1 MTSPA
6 RPSLD
11 PRTVADRLRAAWG
24 LTPQSI
30 SALGGGMNS
39 QTWLV
44 FAGNARYIAKAVPAD
59 RRRSF
64 EAGLAVATLVE
75 AGGIS
80 AGAPLPDLAGNAVV
94 DVHGSALALLAF
106 VDGAPLTGETD
117 EELVLI
123 GSTLGRAHGILRGH
137 DLPDADPFPW
147 IDPLASHVDIRP
159 WMRPAVEATL
169 AAWER
174 IPPDA
179 LTWAPLHTDPA
190 PEAFRL
196 DRRTGECGI
205 IDWDLGV
212 VAPLLYDLASAE
224 MYVGGPGRGDPLIR
238 AYLATGALAPDEV
251 HRGLRTLARLRW
263 AVQADYFAK
272 RIATDD
278 LTGIADPAENE
289 KGLDDARRGLL
300 G

>member
-1 MTSPA
+1 MTSPD

-11 PRTVADRLRAAWG
+11 PQTVADRLRADWG

-39 QTWLV
+39 QTWIV
-44 FAGNARYIAKAVPAD
+44 SAGDARYVAKAVPGD

-64 EAGLAVATLVE
+64 EAGLAVATMVE

-80 AGAPLPDLAGNAVV
+80 AGAPRLTRTGDAVV
-94 DVHGSALALLAF
+94 DVHGSALALLVF

-123 GSTLGRAHGILRGH
+123 GTTLGRAHRILRGH
-137 DLPDADPFPW
+137 DLPGAGAFPW
-147 IDPLASHVDIRP
+147 IDPLARHLDVRP
-159 WMRPAVEATL
+159 WVRPAVEAAL

-174 IPPDA
+174 IPPGS
-179 LTWAPLHTDPA
+179 LTWGPLHTDPA
-190 PEAFRL
+190 PETFRL
-196 DRRTGECGI
+196 DDRTGACGI

-224 MYVGGPGRGDPLIR
+224 MYVGGPGRGDPLIA

-251 HRGLRTLARLRW
+251 ERGLRTVARLRW

-278 LTGIADPAENE
+278 LTGIVDPAENE
-289 KGLDDARRGLL
+289 KGLEDARRGLL
-300 G
+300 A